1 MIRLLLGDA
10 LKRMKKIEDGSV
22 DMILTDP
29 PYGINYQSNRR
40 VVKKK
45 FDKIKNDSNLDWLD
59 IFFENCYRIQKNN
72 TAIYC
77 FCSWHNID
85 KFKISFEK
93 FFKLKNI
100 LVWVKNNH
108 GSGDLKCSYAP
119 KHEFILYGNKG
130 KSIFR
135 EKRYSDIF
143 EFDKISSSKL
153 LHPNEKNVDMLSIYI
168 KNNSDENQIILDPF
182 MGSGTTGVAC
192 KNLNRN
198 FIGIEQDETYFK
210 IAKARINKED
220 PAITAGSSP
229 GDL

>member
-1 MIRLLLGDA
+1 
-10 LKRMKKIEDGSV
+10 MKKIEDGSV